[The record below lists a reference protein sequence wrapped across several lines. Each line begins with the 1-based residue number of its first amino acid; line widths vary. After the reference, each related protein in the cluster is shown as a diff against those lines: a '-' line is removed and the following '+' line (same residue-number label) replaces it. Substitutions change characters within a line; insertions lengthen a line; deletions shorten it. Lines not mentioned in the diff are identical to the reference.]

1 MRYGI
6 FSQAEGEFDFT
17 LLKRDEKEKVE
28 RWRKIQGGL
37 QSLAKRKDNM
47 FLFFVCL
54 LLLLFCFCLFC
65 LLLLLLFWGEGINWG
80 QNSRRYE
87 IFSQTQGQSGHDF
100 SVEKKKSWGKTQR
113 GIQSLAKEGSLTLIS
128 CRKKSK
134 LE

>member
-1 MRYGI
+1 M
-6 FSQAEGEFDFT
+6 FVLFVVVVVV
-17 LLKRDEKEKVE
+17 L
-28 RWRKIQGGL
+28 GGGNKL
-37 QSLAKRKDNM
+37 
-47 FLFFVCL
+47 
-54 LLLLFCFCLFC
+54 
-65 LLLLLLFWGEGINWG
+65 G

-128 CRKKSK
+128 CGKKSK